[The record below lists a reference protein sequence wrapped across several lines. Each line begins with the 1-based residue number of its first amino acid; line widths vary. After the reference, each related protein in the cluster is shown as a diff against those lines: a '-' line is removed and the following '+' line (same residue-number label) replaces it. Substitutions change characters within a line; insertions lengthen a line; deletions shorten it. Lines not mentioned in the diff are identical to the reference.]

1 MPHPVL
7 RELSHHRYL
16 RERLEAE
23 FPEAEEE
30 TLLDT
35 LEGMTRLTD
44 MLAEVLRSCLEDQSF
59 VVALK
64 ARVGDLQA
72 RVGRFEERVR
82 KKRAL
87 VGDVMEQAGL
97 KKLVEPD
104 FTVSLRPARAPLV
117 IIDEESVPGDFWK
130 PQPAKLD
137 RQGLIVAL
145 GAGRDIPGALLGNPA
160 LTLSVRTK

>member
-1 MPHPVL
+1 MSHPVL
-7 RELSHHRYL
+7 RELSNHRYL
-16 RERLEAE
+16 RERLKAE

-59 VVALK
+59 SSALK
-64 ARVGDLQA
+64 ARVADMQA
-72 RVGRFEERVR
+72 RVGRFEERGR
-82 KKRAL
+82 KKREL
-87 VGDVMEQAGL
+87 VAAVMEDAGL

-117 IIDEESVPGDFWK
+117 IIDE
-130 PQPAKLD
+130 
-137 RQGLIVAL
+137 
-145 GAGRDIPGALLGNPA
+145 
-160 LTLSVRTK
+160 

>member
-1 MPHPVL
+1 MSHPVL
-7 RELSHHRYL
+7 RELSNHRYL

-59 VVALK
+59 ASALK
-64 ARVGDLQA
+64 ARVADMQA
-72 RVGRFEERVR
+72 RLSRFEERGR
-82 KKRAL
+82 KKREL
-87 VGDVMEQAGL
+87 VGAVMEDAGL

-137 RQGLIVAL
+137 RQGLIAAL

-160 LTLSVRTK
+160 MTLSVRTK

>member
-1 MPHPVL
+1 MSHPVL
-7 RELSHHRYL
+7 RELSNHRYL

-35 LEGMTRLTD
+35 LEGMTNLTD

-59 VVALK
+59 SSALK
-64 ARVGDLQA
+64 ARVADMQA
-72 RVGRFEERVR
+72 RVGRFEERAR
-82 KKRAL
+82 KKREL
-87 VGDVMEQAGL
+87 VAAAMEDAGL

-145 GAGRDIPGALLGNPA
+145 GAGRDIPGALLGNPPM
-160 LTLSVRTK
+160 TLSVRTK

>member
-1 MPHPVL
+1 
-7 RELSHHRYL
+7 LSNHRYL

-35 LEGMTRLTD
+35 LEGMTNLTD

-59 VVALK
+59 SSALK
-64 ARVGDLQA
+64 ARVADMQA
-72 RVGRFEERVR
+72 RVGRFEERAR
-82 KKRAL
+82 KKREL
-87 VGDVMEQAGL
+87 VAAAMEDAGL

-145 GAGRDIPGALLGNPA
+145 GAGRDIPGALLGNPSM
-160 LTLSVRTK
+160 TLSVRTK

>member
-1 MPHPVL
+1 MSHPVL
-7 RELSHHRYL
+7 RELSNHRYL

-59 VVALK
+59 ATALK
-64 ARVGDLQA
+64 ARVADMQA
-72 RVGRFEERVR
+72 RLSRFEERGR
-82 KKRAL
+82 KKREL
-87 VGDVMEQAGL
+87 VAAVMEDAGL

-117 IIDEESVPGDFWK
+117 IIDEESVPRDFWK
-130 PQPAKLD
+130 PQAAKLD
-137 RQGLIVAL
+137 RQGLIAAL
-145 GAGRDIPGALLGNPA
+145 GAGRDIPGALLGNPPM
-160 LTLSVRTK
+160 TLSVRTK

>member
-1 MPHPVL
+1 MSHPVL
-7 RELSHHRYL
+7 RELSNHRYL

-59 VVALK
+59 AAALK
-64 ARVGDLQA
+64 ARVVDMQA
-72 RVGRFEERVR
+72 RLSRFEERGR
-82 KKRAL
+82 KKREL
-87 VGDVMEQAGL
+87 VAAAMEDAGL

-137 RQGLIVAL
+137 RQGLIAAL

-160 LTLSVRTK
+160 MTLSVRTK